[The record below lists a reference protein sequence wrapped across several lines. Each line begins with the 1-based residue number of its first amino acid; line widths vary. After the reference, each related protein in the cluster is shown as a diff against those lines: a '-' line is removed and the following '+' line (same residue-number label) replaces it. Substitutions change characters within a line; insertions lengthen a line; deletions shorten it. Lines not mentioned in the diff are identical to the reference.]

1 VELILLTLRISHHSM
16 QTTATHIPC
25 YNMLIVLAENWI
37 VLDENCFS
45 TTLTMYSSEFSKK
58 KKCLRE
64 LRVKDNSL
72 SLEVITSESLYQAQL
87 VMNDLFSRLPWMQ
100 YCEAR
105 STRSFTLKI
114 PLPLYSR
121 LIFCFES
128 FDSFLKHPI
137 EMAMLYF
144 PTHFPSPIRTP
155 PSTIFLRELSR

>member
-1 VELILLTLRISHHSM
+1 
-16 QTTATHIPC
+16 
-25 YNMLIVLAENWI
+25 MLIVLAENWI

-100 YCEAR
+100 YCEA
-105 STRSFTLKI
+105 
-114 PLPLYSR
+114 
-121 LIFCFES
+121 
-128 FDSFLKHPI
+128 
-137 EMAMLYF
+137 
-144 PTHFPSPIRTP
+144 
-155 PSTIFLRELSR
+155 